1 MLFSHEIWSW
11 RLRLYTIFS
20 FSLQIYA
27 RLGRTVSSSDEV
39 LQVVACI
46 GLIKH
51 KSDFQTESRVSNTA
65 LRMLIPT
72 LLRKFICKRDHQLWL
87 QSRRVM
93 VFKLNKGSPKIVI
106 PIGIV
111 GARLHF

>member
-46 GLIKH
+46 GLISISQIFKPN
-51 KSDFQTESRVSNTA
+51 RVF
-65 LRMLIPT
+65 PT
-72 LLRKFICKRDHQLWL
+72 QLSTNAHSYPPPKVHL
-87 QSRRVM
+87 QARPS
-93 VFKLNKGSPKIVI
+93 IVATI
-106 PIGIV
+106 EASYGV
-111 GARLHF
+111 